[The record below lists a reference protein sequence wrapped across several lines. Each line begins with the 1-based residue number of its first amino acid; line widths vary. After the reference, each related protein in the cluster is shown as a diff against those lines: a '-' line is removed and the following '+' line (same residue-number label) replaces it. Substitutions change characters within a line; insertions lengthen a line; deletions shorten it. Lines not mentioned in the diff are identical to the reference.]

1 MLATIF
7 HIQLRITVGALV
19 VLLYMSTF
27 FPTPRRDDHA
37 NTRLVY
43 PTNITIYIRDEVNE
57 HDSTFRT
64 NLLQRFGT
72 GRLNYHVHGVMA
84 ACDNNSCNAQ
94 ETVTTDHYSSASTSP
109 CLAVS
114 KHASPTSYCDH
125 ATLRCSY
132 PRCKTVI
139 TGDEY
144 CKLTM
149 FDVRHY
155 YSHNANDHHQIY
167 LPLGP
172 RYDSW
177 EALQLIKQSPDFVN
191 KPPSSRRFAFNAIFT
206 LQTNLGREILA
217 NRLSKVKTH
226 NGNNNSLPIYTAFSR
241 RWSAIDEVKNV
252 DANKLNPQSYMEV
265 VLDSIFT
272 ISPAGHNAECFRL
285 HEAVEAGSIPVLIK
299 EDLYS
304 SSGDCVEPLHHWQDA
319 PIIVLNSW
327 DEVSLMVDVLLGHGI
342 EWLDQMQQDLRE
354 WYDGH
359 MRKVV
364 REFED
369 YLMEAT

>member
-1 MLATIF
+1 MLTRIF

-19 VLLYMSTF
+19 VLSYMSVLF
-27 FPTPRRDDHA
+27 STPRQDDHA
-37 NTRLVY
+37 NSRVLF
-43 PTNITIYIRDEVNE
+43 PNNITIYIHDDDNE
-57 HDSTFRT
+57 NDSIFRT
-64 NLLQRFGT
+64 NALQRFGT
-72 GRLNYHVHGVMA
+72 GRLNYHVHGVIDE
-84 ACDNNSCNAQ
+84 CDNNSCNAQ
-94 ETVTTDHYSSASTSP
+94 ENIATDDYSSASTSP

-114 KHASPTSYCDH
+114 KNFSPTAYCDH
-125 ATLRCSY
+125 ATLRCRY
-132 PRCKTVI
+132 PRCKTMI
-139 TGDEY
+139 EADEY
-144 CKLTM
+144 CKFTM

-155 YSHNANDHHQIY
+155 YSHNDTEPHKIY

-172 RYDSW
+172 RLDSW
-177 EALQLIKQSPDFVN
+177 SALQLMAKSPDFVM

-206 LQTNLGREILA
+206 LETGRGRSILA
-217 NRLSKVKTH
+217 SHL
-226 NGNNNSLPIYTAFSR
+226 GNTKNHYGNNSLPIYTAFSK
-241 RWSAIDEVKNV
+241 RWTPWNAVKRVDE
-252 DANKLNPQSYMEV
+252 NKLNPQTYMEV

-272 ISPAGHNAECFRL
+272 LSPAGHNPECFRL

-327 DEVSLMVDVLLGHGI
+327 DEVSLMVDILLGHMA
-342 EWLDQMQQDLRE
+342 WLDQMQQDLRE